1 MRSTWDCLLENVGE
15 WRGSFAR
22 VDGQGQL
29 LSEHPSITR
38 LSAIDGGKTI
48 DQRVQQFAPTPDGHF
63 PDPDNTPLVK
73 DLHLTYSSVGRG
85 CLALET
91 GAFSQG
97 SMQLGPFSEFGAE
110 LGLVAHPRRLR
121 VVIRYDKDAQLM
133 PISLIREGLHPD
145 TTPDDRQRLS
155 PADLLAAL
163 PGRWDGKSYTVYPD
177 LRPATE
183 GESRLEIQRSGDR
196 LVQVLQFGNQSI
208 GSDAK
213 IMGDRLEFAA
223 GNVTVLLLA
232 DGASA
237 TFPTKLQL
245 RHPLFLEAGWLIE
258 PNLRQRLIRRY
269 DDRGAW
275 QSLTLVIERRMA

>member
-15 WRGSFAR
+15 WRGSFAQ
-22 VDGQGQL
+22 VDSQGQWL
-29 LSEHPSITR
+29 QDNPSITHLR
-38 LSAIDGGKTI
+38 AIDGGKTI
-48 DQRVQQFAPTPDGHF
+48 DQRVQQFAPTPDGQF
-63 PDPDNTPLVK
+63 PDPNNAPLLK
-73 DLHLTYSSVGRG
+73 DLHLTYSSVGQG
-85 CLALET
+85 FLALET

-110 LGLVAHPRRLR
+110 LGLVARPRRLR

-145 TTPDDRQRLS
+145 TAPGNRNQLS

-163 PGRWDGKSYTVYPD
+163 PGTWEGQSYTVYPD
-177 LRPATE
+177 WQPATE
-183 GESRLEIQRSGDR
+183 GASRLEIQRSGDR
-196 LVQVLQFGNQSI
+196 LTQVLQFGDRSI
-208 GSDAK
+208 RSEAC
-213 IMGDRLEFAA
+213 IVGDRLEFTA
-223 GNVTVLLLA
+223 GNVTVLLMA

-237 TFPTKLQL
+237 TFPTELKFRQ
-245 RHPLFLEAGWLIE
+245 PLFLEAGWLIE

-275 QSLTLVIERRMA
+275 QSLTLVIERRVA